1 MKKFQGE
8 TVSFYIYFKDE
19 QDAPFDPDTVEAKLY
34 KPDGSLAETL
44 TVSRVDTGK
53 YMVAYSVAE
62 DAELGDWHILVKA
75 VKGSFV
81 EKERIPVTVCKP
93 L

>member
-1 MKKFQGE
+1 MKRFQGE

-19 QDAPFDPDTVEAKLY
+19 NGAPFDPDTVEAKLY
-34 KPDGSLAETL
+34 RPDGSLAETL
-44 TVSRVDTGK
+44 TVSHVETGK
-53 YMVAYSVAE
+53 YVVTYTFSE
-62 DAELGDWHILVKA
+62 NAELGDWYILVKA

-81 EKERIPVTVCKP
+81 EKERIPITVCEP